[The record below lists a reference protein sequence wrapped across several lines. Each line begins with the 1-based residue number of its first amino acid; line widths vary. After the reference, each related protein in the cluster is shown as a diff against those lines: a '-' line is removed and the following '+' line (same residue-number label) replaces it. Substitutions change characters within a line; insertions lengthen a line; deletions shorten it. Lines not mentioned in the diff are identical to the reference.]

1 MNNILYFT
9 DCANEKKSGKT
20 IIMRDLLYNNPYIIF
35 PNSNNEFYNYNANN
49 IQTCFKCYLKKQND
63 IKRKEQLEGIMS
75 FPLGL
80 NKVIY
85 NELKDKLMQNYN
97 KYKNRIND
105 KYSVHNESQIDIFK
119 LLFEDIEYIYKPIT
133 DDSYNCLLLVKYHIL
148 NPKYSEVLEEF
159 LPKDIIYEICKYLYK
174 PIYLMIEGSR
184 SSGCDSC
191 GHGEYEDECIEKL
204 YVHNENDIGLLL
216 DTFTVYCSKID
227 LIESCSWYLN
237 DINDW
242 TD

>member
-1 MNNILYFT
+1 MDDNILYFIG
-9 DCANEKKSGKT
+9 KKMKGRT
-20 IIMRDLLYNNPYIIF
+20 VMMRELLYNNHSIHENIGLII
-35 PNSNNEFYNYNANN
+35 E
-49 IQTCFKCYLKKQND
+49 CRECYLKKQND

-80 NKVIY
+80 NRMIY

-97 KYKNRIND
+97 KYKHRIND
-105 KYSVHNESQIDIFK
+105 KYSIYNKPETDVFK

-148 NPKYSEVLEEF
+148 NPTYSEVLEEF

-191 GHGEYEDECIEKL
+191 GHGAYEDECIDKL

-216 DTFTVYCSKID
+216 DTFTVYCSKVD
-227 LIESCSWYLN
+227 LIQSCSYYLN
-237 DINDW
+237 TINDW
-242 TD
+242 IDEH

>member
-9 DCANEKKSGKT
+9 DCVNEKRSGKS
-20 IIMRDLLYNNPYIIF
+20 IIMKHLLYNNPYIIF
-35 PNSNNEFYNYNANN
+35 SNGNNEFDNFNTDN
-49 IQTCFKCYLKKQND
+49 IDTCFKCYFRKRND
-63 IKRKEQLEGIMS
+63 IKRKEQIEGIMS

-97 KYKNRIND
+97 KYKHRIND
-105 KYSVHNESQIDIFK
+105 KYSLYNETDSYK

-133 DDSYNCLLLVKYHIL
+133 DDSHHCVLLVKYHIL

-174 PIYLMIEGSR
+174 PIYLMISGER
-184 SSGCDSC
+184 SSGCESC
-191 GHGEYEDECIEKL
+191 GHGAFEDEYIEEL
-204 YVHNENDIGLLL
+204 YVHNEKDIGLLL
-216 DTFTVYCSKID
+216 DTFTVYCSKNDLLEACSFDYLDNWID
-227 LIESCSWYLN
+227 EH
-237 DINDW
+237 
-242 TD
+242 